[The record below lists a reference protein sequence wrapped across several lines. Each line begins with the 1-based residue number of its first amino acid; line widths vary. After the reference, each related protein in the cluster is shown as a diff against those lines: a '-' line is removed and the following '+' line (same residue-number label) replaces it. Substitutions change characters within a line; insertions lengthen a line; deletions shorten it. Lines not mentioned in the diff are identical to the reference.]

1 MNKLIVTVTTKEE
14 LKTAL
19 QNNENII
26 IVKGK
31 LAKKIKPLS
40 LLKKSNKKLN
50 IDESMSTTA
59 AAGFLS
65 GIAGISVAVAITL
78 IVTIDIVAIV
88 AILTNYRMVVKND
101 EIILER
107 N

>member
-1 MNKLIVTVTTKEE
+1 MTVTTKEE

-19 QNNENII
+19 QNKENTI

-50 IDESMSTTA
+50 IDENMSTTA

-65 GIAGISVAVAITL
+65 TIAGISVAVAITL
-78 IVTIDIVAIV
+78 IVTIGIVAIV
-88 AILTNYRMVVKND
+88 AILNNYRMVVKND